1 MATKAMGSHVCSDCG
16 HVAHRWFGRCPAC
29 SAWSTATTPEAAEA
43 GEALVVSLDSSVDT
57 AERFPTGAPEVDRVL
72 GGGLVPGE
80 VVLLAGEPGI
90 GKSTLVLQLIDSLV
104 GAGLPTLLITGEE
117 SLGQVALRAE
127 RLGIDTG
134 KVRAAAASSLDTILA
149 SARAERPGVL
159 VVDSI
164 QTVADESL
172 DQSAGSPTQVRESA
186 AGLMRFAKS
195 NATAL
200 ILVGHVTKDGSVA
213 GPKTLEHIVDCVLT
227 LEGERS
233 GSVRLLRAVKN
244 RFGSCEETGVF
255 VMAEHGLEAV
265 VDPSAMLLADRC
277 HGVAGSVVFP
287 GLEGTRPVLM
297 EAQALVAENKS
308 PQPRRVAHGFDSK
321 RLALLLGVLQQ
332 RAGRSFVERDVFVGA
347 AGGLAVREPAA
358 DLAFALALASA
369 HADRAVPSDVVVFG
383 EVGLGGEVRRV
394 PGSERRLMEAARLG
408 FRTAIVPRGQERVP
422 RGLKIIETDH
432 LSRAIA
438 LFFEAEHDPD
448 LHLSESSEIGRMV
461 SLGAEASAGSPP
473 R

>member
-1 MATKAMGSHVCSDCG
+1 MCSDCG
-16 HVAHRWFGRCPAC
+16 HVSPRWFGRCPAC
-29 SAWSTATTPEAAEA
+29 SAWSTATSSEAA
-43 GEALVVSLDSSVDT
+43 GEAGPAVVSLAGSLEA
-57 AERFPTGAPEVDRVL
+57 AERFPTGTTEVDRVL

-90 GKSTLVLQLIDSLV
+90 GKSTLVLQLIDSLM
-104 GAGLPTLLITGEE
+104 GGGRATLLVTGEE
-117 SLGQVALRAE
+117 SLGQVAVRAE

-134 KVRAAAASSLDTILA
+134 TVRAAAATSLEAILA
-149 SARAERPGVL
+149 AARHERPGVL

-164 QTVADESL
+164 QTVADEEL

-186 AGLMRFAKS
+186 ARLLRFAKANS
-195 NATAL
+195 TAL
-200 ILVGHVTKDGSVA
+200 VLVGHVTKDGNVA

-227 LEGERS
+227 LEGERT
-233 GSVRLLRAVKN
+233 GSLRLLRAVKN

-255 VMAEHGLEAV
+255 VMSERGLEAV
-265 VDPSAMLLADRC
+265 ADPSAMLLADRC
-277 HGVAGSVVFP
+277 HGIAGSVVFP

-332 RAGRSFVERDVFVGA
+332 RGGRYLGDHDVFVGA

-358 DLAFALALASA
+358 DLAFALAIASA
-369 HADRAVPSDVVVFG
+369 HSDVAVPHDVVVFG

-394 PGSERRLMEAARLG
+394 PGSERRLTEASRLG
-408 FRTAIVPRGQERVP
+408 FTTAIVPRGIERVP
-422 RGLKIIETDH
+422 HGMGVFETDH

-438 LFFEAEHDPD
+438 ILFDEEQASD
-448 LHLSESSEIGRMV
+448 LHLSEPSEKARMV
-461 SLGAEASAGSPP
+461 SLGSEAFE
-473 R
+473 